1 MDSSKRLSDPS
12 KLRDLLNQTPEIG
25 SQESNGTTSEQFVR
39 LSGQDP
45 QSNPPSTTVSE
56 RKVEESPELYC
67 NDTDKGHSLSHPML
81 RQAQDEKDYKNK
93 DHELWQLAYDIKGKL
108 IQAKTEEA
116 QELFDEA
123 IKKNSSPQYRAWL
136 LSKFIEV
143 SVIERVYINC
153 NKNQKCLNVMEKM
166 LMVLI
171 TKENLAFEEK
181 YSMNLS
187 KFITEIIEE
196 NVFNLAKKMVVEDLP
211 IANNLPIFDIFKEGN
226 FWPEFYENNQALPY
240 LIDIKKEFSLEE
252 LHFVITHK
260 LATLKKVEEILNT
273 FKDRKIDINQPL
285 SDGHTLLTS
294 ACNQGDIDT
303 AKSLL
308 KAGAEIEA
316 SNSEENTPL
325 AYACKKGHLD
335 LVKILLNGNA
345 NPNTPNGKN
354 PPTLFQAIG
363 LQVSSEVKDEW
374 LHNKLVEKAE
384 SEAGIMQQFS
394 NNYANVLAGIMQQL
408 SNNYANV
415 LATLSNLPGT
425 EKKNVLEIKITLT
438 PEEKIKHTHEI
449 TEIQALKVVS
459 LLVNNKADLKQV
471 NNEQQTAQELAR
483 SLDYEKLVQ
492 YLNQHA

>member
-1 MDSSKRLSDPS
+1 MDGSKRISDS
-12 KLRDLLNQTPEIG
+12 GKLRDRLNQTSEIG
-25 SQESNGTTSEQFVR
+25 SQESNDTTSEKFIR
-39 LSGQDP
+39 LGNQNS
-45 QSNPPSTTVSE
+45 QSNHPFTAVSE
-56 RKVEESPELYC
+56 RKVESQQFNPELYC
-67 NDTDKGHSLSHPML
+67 DDTDKGSSLYQSML
-81 RQAQDEKDYKNK
+81 RQNQDGIDYSYDYKLLCAAWEI
-93 DHELWQLAYDIKGKL
+93 DDELLQPKENPIK
-108 IQAKTEEA
+108 AN
-116 QELFDEA
+116 ELFENVVNN
-123 IKKNSSPQYRAWL
+123 ISPQYRARFL
-136 LSKFIEV
+136 FKLIRLRVIKYYSKK
-143 SVIERVYINC
+143 NC
-153 NKNQKCLNVMEKM
+153 LVAIEKM

-171 TKENLAFEEK
+171 TKENLAFVKK

-187 KFITEIIEE
+187 ELMTAVIDGDM
-196 NVFNLAKKMVVEDLP
+196 FNLAKKLVDEDLT
-211 IANNLPIFDIFKEGN
+211 IAKNLPLCDIFEGSNYSSSYYKEN
-226 FWPEFYENNQALPY
+226 HVLHY
-240 LIDIKKEFSLEE
+240 LLDIKKEFNLEE
-252 LHFVITHK
+252 LHFMITHK
-260 LATLKKVEEILNT
+260 LATLKKVEDILST
-273 FKDRKIDINQPL
+273 VKDRKIDINQPL

-335 LVKILLNGNA
+335 LVKILLNGKA

-384 SEAGIMQQFS
+384 WKADM
-394 NNYANVLAGIMQQL
+394 MQQL

-425 EKKNVLEIKITLT
+425 EKKNVLEIEITLT

>member
-12 KLRDLLNQTPEIG
+12 PSTLRDPLNQTPEIG
-25 SQESNGTTSEQFVR
+25 SHESDGTTNEKYIR
-39 LSGQDP
+39 LSGQDSQP
-45 QSNPPSTTVSE
+45 NPPSTPISE
-56 RKVEESPELYC
+56 RKIESQEFSPELYC

-81 RQAQDEKDYKNK
+81 RQAQDEMDYEEKDN
-93 DHELWQLAYDIKGKL
+93 ELWQLAYDIRDKL
-108 IQAKTEEA
+108 TNANTLEA
-116 QELFDEA
+116 QELFEEA
-123 IKKNSSPQYRAWL
+123 IKKDSSPQYLAWL
-136 LSKFIEV
+136 LSKFIGQNI
-143 SVIERVYINC
+143 IERVCIDCY
-153 NKNQKCLNVMEKM
+153 KNTKKCLNVMEKM
-166 LMVLI
+166 LMMLI
-171 TKENLAFEEK
+171 TKETLAFEKK
-181 YSMNLS
+181 YSMNLFE
-187 KFITEIIEE
+187 FIKEVIDEDI
-196 NVFNLAKKMVVEDLP
+196 FNLAKKMVVEDLP

-226 FWPEFYENNQALPY
+226 FWPEFYKNNQALPY

-335 LVKILLNGNA
+335 LVTILLNGKA

-363 LQVSSEVKDEW
+363 LQVSSK
-374 LHNKLVEKAE
+374 VEKE
-384 SEAGIMQQFS
+384 WHQQ
-394 NNYANVLAGIMQQL
+394 
-408 SNNYANV
+408 
-415 LATLSNLPGT
+415 
-425 EKKNVLEIKITLT
+425 
-438 PEEKIKHTHEI
+438 
-449 TEIQALKVVS
+449 KVVQ
-459 LLVNNKADLKQV
+459 KG
-471 NNEQQTAQELAR
+471 
-483 SLDYEKLVQ
+483 
-492 YLNQHA
+492 